1 MAMIRKLLIANRG
14 EIAIRIARTCRH
26 LGIPVAGVHSTADR
40 DSLHVRTLGESY
52 EIGEAAPSKSY
63 LNIDAILKAARE
75 AGADAIHPGIGFLAE
90 APEFAA
96 AVEDAGL
103 IFVGPRARSLADF
116 GDKAMSKRF
125 AIAAGVPIIEGTEQ
139 PSADAN
145 SLVDAAKAMTLP
157 LMLKAVAGG
166 GGRGSRIVHNY
177 DGLKDAVES
186 AMREA
191 QSAFG
196 KPDLIIESFIASA
209 RHVEV
214 QVVGDGNGQVIHLFE
229 RECSLQ
235 RRFQKIIEEAP
246 AQHLTA
252 AMRERITAD
261 AVRLASEVKYR
272 SAGTFEFLVSGDR
285 HYFLE
290 CNPRLQVEHTVTEE
304 ITGTD
309 IVQLQL
315 AVAADGALPISQSDI
330 TTRGHAV
337 QARLYAEDPAQ
348 DFLPSTGRILAF
360 DAPAAHVRTETGVE
374 TGSEITPHYDSL
386 LAKLIVHAPD
396 RVSALG
402 RLRSALKDMR
412 VLGVE
417 TNLDLLAHLCGDARV
432 ISDDVDNRYI
442 DRELPQMQ
450 LGLKPDPTLAAI
462 AGAIELHQTL
472 PAADGGPWRSP
483 DLASF
488 RLPSDAEDSTRWL
501 GALRLESQGESYS
514 LHRAGAGRNRYAIG
528 VDGQTFHVSLDPR
541 DGDRYFVTIGGKTLL
556 AQVASAD
563 GQMYLATP
571 GGSLTFHVVHALDKE
586 ERSAVAD
593 GRVTSNMM
601 GVIIK
606 VNVAPGDRVAEGD
619 TIMVQESMKMELTI
633 AAPCT
638 GVVTGVLCG
647 QGDLIERNA
656 VVAEIEPERAE
667 AAA

>member
-1 MAMIRKLLIANRG
+1 MIRKLLIANRG
-14 EIAIRIARTCRH
+14 EIAVRIARTCRR
-26 LGIPVAGVHSTADR
+26 LGISVAGVHSTADR

-63 LNIDAILKAARE
+63 LNIDAILSAARR
-75 AGADAIHPGIGFLAE
+75 ADADAVHPGIGFLAE
-90 APEFAA
+90 SPEFAA
-96 AVEDAGL
+96 AVEKAGL
-103 IFVGPRARSLADF
+103 TFVGPRAQSLADF

-125 AIAAGVPIIEGTEQ
+125 AVAAGVPIIEGTER
-139 PSADAN
+139 PSADT
-145 SLVDAAKAMTLP
+145 SFLAAAARAMKLP

-166 GGRGSRIVHNY
+166 GGRGSRIVHSY
-177 DGLKDAVES
+177 DGLKGTVES

-214 QVVGDGNGQVIHLFE
+214 QVVGDGKGGVIHLFE

-261 AVRLASEVKYR
+261 AVRLASEVQYR

-285 HYFLE
+285 HYFIE

-304 ITGTD
+304 ITGID

-315 AVAADGALPISQSDI
+315 AVAADGALPVSQSDI
-330 TTRGHAV
+330 TIRGHAV
-337 QARLYAEDPAQ
+337 QARLYAEDPAR

-360 DAPAAHVRTETGVE
+360 DPQAANVRLETGVE

-396 RVSALG
+396 RVSAFG
-402 RLRSALKDMR
+402 RLRSAIRDTR

-417 TNLDLLAHLCGDARV
+417 TNLGLLAHLCGDPRV
-432 ISDDVDNRYI
+432 IADDVDNRYI
-442 DRELPQMQ
+442 DRELPRMQ
-450 LGLKPDPTLAAI
+450 LGLKPDPISAAVV
-462 AGAIELHQTL
+462 GAIELHQAL
-472 PAADGGPWRSP
+472 PAPDGGPWRSR
-483 DLASF
+483 DLTSW
-488 RLPSDAEDSTRWL
+488 RLPSDAEDSTKWL

-514 LHRAGAGRNRYAIG
+514 LQRAGAGRNRYTIG
-528 VDGQTFHVSLDPR
+528 VNGQTFHVSLEQR
-541 DGDRYFVTIGGKTLL
+541 DGDHYLVTTGGKTLL
-556 AQVASAD
+556 AQVARAD
-563 GQMYLATP
+563 EMVYLATP
-571 GGSLTFHVVHALDKE
+571 GGSLRFHVYHALDSE
-586 ERSAVAD
+586 ERSAAAD
-593 GRVTSNMM
+593 GRVMSNMM

-606 VNVAPGDRVAEGD
+606 VNVAPGDRVAAGD

-633 AAPCT
+633 TAPCT
-638 GVVTGVLCG
+638 GVVTDVLCG

-656 VVAEIEPERAE
+656 VVAEIEPEREE

>member
-1 MAMIRKLLIANRG
+1 MLRKLLIANRG
-14 EIAIRIARTCRH
+14 EIAIRIARTCRR

-63 LNIDAILKAARE
+63 LNIDAILRAARK
-75 AGADAIHPGIGFLAE
+75 ADADAIHPGIGFLAE
-90 APEFAA
+90 SPEFAA
-96 AVEDAGL
+96 AVEEAGL

-139 PSADAN
+139 PSADAK
-145 SLVDAAKAMTLP
+145 SLVAAAKAMTLP

-166 GGRGSRIVHNY
+166 GGRGSRIVHSY
-177 DGLKDAVES
+177 DGLEDAVES

-191 QSAFG
+191 RSAFG

-214 QVVGDGNGQVIHLFE
+214 QVVGDGKGRVIHLYE

-246 AQHLTA
+246 AQHLSA
-252 AMRERITAD
+252 SMRERITAD
-261 AVRLASEVKYR
+261 AVRMASEVQYR

-304 ITGTD
+304 ITGID

-315 AVAADGALPISQSDI
+315 AVAADGALPVSQSDI
-330 TTRGHAV
+330 TMHGHAV

-360 DAPAAHVRTETGVE
+360 DPPAANVRIETGVE

-396 RVSALG
+396 RGSALG
-402 RLRSALKDMR
+402 RLRSALRDTR

-417 TNLDLLAHLCGDARV
+417 TNLDLLAHLCGDPRV
-432 ISDDVDNRYI
+432 IADDFDNRYI
-442 DRELPQMQ
+442 DHELPRMQ
-450 LGLKPDPTLAAI
+450 LGLKPDPSLAAVT
-462 AGAIELHQTL
+462 GAIELHRAL
-472 PAADGGPWRSP
+472 PAPDGGPWRSP

-488 RLPSDAEDSTRWL
+488 RLPSDADDSTKWL
-501 GALRLESQGESYS
+501 GALHLESQGESYN
-514 LHRAGAGRNRYAIG
+514 LQRVGAGRSRYTIG
-528 VDGQTFHVSLDPR
+528 VDGQTFHVSLDQR
-541 DGDRYFVTIGGKTLL
+541 DGDRYLVTIGGKTLL
-556 AQVASAD
+556 VQVAHAD
-563 GQMYLATP
+563 GMVYLATP
-571 GGSLTFHVVHALDKE
+571 GGSLRFHVLHALDSE
-586 ERSAVAD
+586 ESSAAAD

-606 VNVAPGDRVAEGD
+606 VNVAPGDRVAGGD
-619 TIMVQESMKMELTI
+619 TIMIQESMKMELTI

-638 GVVTGVLCG
+638 GVVTSVLCG
-647 QGDLIERNA
+647 QGDLIERN
-656 VVAEIEPERAE
+656 VLVAEIEPEAQGE
-667 AAA
+667 AA